1 MAEELNLEEGSESM
15 SMPDLS
21 AFDTSSLTSS
31 VDTKNI
37 DVYKNVV
44 GNPITGSNP
53 QSKLQSFDTSTSADN
68 FENKIRQSASTYD
81 NPYKKMRPYSYN
93 GDYDGANFERY
104 HSTEQYKTLG
114 FSPYRDNESLY
125 NNNMTLGDQF
135 TRAASQWD
143 NLVAT
148 GFKSGIKSW
157 GTLFTDPLA
166 PDMESANEMKRAM
179 AIGSSGAGG
188 LGGFAINTFLNSGFS
203 IGIAADFVAEELA
216 LAAVTAFTGGLAGEV
231 TVPGMIA
238 KAGLAT
244 RRLAGFGE
252 AVAQT
257 AKVLNKGAEIER
269 LAKAGKQGNEALK
282 AMKTGLNTVPEI
294 QTFWN
299 TAGGKFAKGVFDV
312 VNPFDNTIKALQ
324 KTDYASNLAKASK
337 TFGGFVD
344 DIIQIKGNVSEAV
357 LEGGMTKLDVTEK
370 LIDKYRADHFG
381 QDPEGEELTK
391 IENLASQEAHRVAL
405 YNLPAISVSN
415 KLMYATM
422 IAPISKL
429 IGRGSSTS
437 LNSILFKNPLKG
449 GAADAPFEVL
459 GQGLGARAKASF
471 KSLAS
476 PKTYGKFGMDYLK
489 ANIAE
494 GVQENIQDAISSG
507 AIDHALSTYSDPSK
521 AAYEGYMGYFMDG
534 LGAQFSAQGAETF
547 AGGLAMGMFAQPVMG
562 SATWTI
568 NELSQLTNR
577 SQTAA
582 YKANKEAQDQRDAA
596 ALNAL
601 YKDDLKFFAPDIKNS
616 IKQQGLAKDFYTAVQ
631 NGNEKEARDAQF
643 NALQSHLST
652 AIRTGKL
659 DIFLDKLGKYK
670 ELDPKSALEA
680 FQRYGITTEE
690 DAVKAQGQIDKVI
703 ERAEKLR
710 NKSENIG
717 SEFPNPYNYQQYQA
731 GTALH
736 SATVKAY
743 EAWEEAKQNL
753 LYAESS
759 FEDHADRVSKMAT
772 TFSNIANQ
780 IGQTDAQTFMRLL
793 DPNDTIV
800 ELATLQKE
808 IEGLGTVPEQAKL
821 KKDKQKTFDLLSA
834 YHTIVEASQTA
845 ETPEIKKQF
854 NKLAKKAFNDYVNHV
869 SKKNKTI
876 VFNKQVDKAYRLI
889 LDSHALKNEMQGLA
903 KSINVLNNP
912 KGFLNTQE
920 RIYTAFQELDKEKI
934 VTNNQKQFGKVIFNN
949 KLHNDI
955 FKKTGLKIPEDFMDI
970 AKKAAEDG
978 EEFPTPTAFIN
989 PKTNELITEGEEFDI
1004 ALNIWN
1010 NFVELVPKNE
1020 PKPKK
1025 KEPVINKEG
1034 EAEYKALSD
1043 NLKNDITTLFEQ
1055 AKKDG
1060 EIDENETIGNF
1071 IKTNPKAILQIK
1083 VTQTQ
1088 EKLEKLQSEKA
1099 ETPEPPKADS
1109 TKTETKASSGMV
1121 EALTQMD
1128 YTPDQINK
1136 LTGNER
1142 IEIIKKGIFAKD
1154 FYKNKPAT
1162 IGTKGTIKV
1171 DGKVITME
1179 GVPGSIDFTDNQK
1192 DTNFDTMMPEITSL
1206 VKNWDKDFVNKNL
1219 VNYNGQFIF
1228 NYDGRVFVLVQVGK
1242 FIVPYYFSS
1251 SGTSGKA
1258 IDWHYV
1264 FGVDENNGWII
1275 KGGVDDKGEMVYS
1288 KVFKERYP
1296 KTIAELEKIKKE
1308 IRTKLAMTT
1317 EQRDAVVGQLGTKNK
1332 ELSKK
1337 YNKSL
1342 GSIYKDLDVVENRS
1356 SSGIEV
1362 NDNYNYLVNATLGL
1376 IGLDNV
1382 KPEEGPTPTDLEAKK
1397 ADIEKVKQENDSL
1410 GKSILQK
1417 LGYKNKNRLP
1427 NGNVKGGQAGWKI
1440 RFNIKNP
1447 KTGNSYYDGK
1457 GTTTLLND
1465 DYDKRAETLINFLL
1479 NYFGSNEKADSKNL
1493 QKHYVLEDKDG
1504 TRREP
1509 FKHLSGGEIGESDFT
1524 IYIGSADDVMKFISD
1539 IRTKHPEILKLLHA
1553 GNKSED
1559 VAIDDIFKGRIEG
1572 SKIGF
1577 SGYHAPTNLN
1587 KVTGSNNFTFNFN
1600 QDRVNINYNGNSLS
1614 DIRIIVESSDKGYNG
1629 VFDKDLK
1636 KDFPELYKN
1645 IRNIVGFQLYGDYL
1659 QGTNNEF
1666 LKLTNVDKIN
1676 AKYDAKLEA
1685 LEGKS
1690 TEPVELKLNVE
1701 STTDG
1706 LQEFINEDS
1715 SINKIE
1721 ELKLVKK
1728 LPEKTK
1734 NSFIIDGD
1742 ILRIKLPTKDF
1753 NNRTDGVTYIT
1764 LKVPENFNQEK
1775 FKEELVDIKHPDGRT
1790 TADGKSTAKVV
1801 EDVRQAL
1808 QNSITAPVIEET
1820 KKAPTTPI
1828 NDEYIGKIIYM
1839 TPGSNKEELAKNNS
1853 NVVDVDDLI
1862 LQTAQDL
1869 KPIFKPDLSIEK
1881 YKQIGRAYD
1890 SVGKKE
1896 LQDQVVKNMKE
1907 LASKGMT
1914 LITSSVGLMKH
1925 ADIIMIQQKP
1935 ELIVKGYDIMSEIEE
1950 LTNLDKTTI
1959 AITDSASNVLQKPSN
1974 ILLGKAVAEIT
1985 EEIEPQDI
1993 TEEYINKNINEK
2005 NLSIAKDKGF
2015 DAIYKNERY
2024 AIVKVNKKT
2033 VSLKPIEGNPIS
2045 VNIADITAVISSEKV
2060 PVSEEEIDIFN
2071 KNQSNVKKG
2080 DITLDET
2087 STDVKDTLNDIINN
2101 LCNKK

>member
-1 MAEELNLEEGSESM
+1 MAEELNLGEGNESM

-21 AFDTSSLTSS
+21 AFDTSSFTSS

-37 DVYKNVV
+37 DAYTNVV
-44 GNPITGSNP
+44 GNPMTGSNP
-53 QSKLQSFDTSTSADN
+53 QSKLQSFDTSSIADN
-68 FENKIRQSASTYD
+68 LENKTRQSAATYD

-104 HSTEQYKTLG
+104 HSTDQYKTLG

-143 NLVAT
+143 NLVGT

-166 PDMESANEMKRAM
+166 PDMESAEEMKRAM

-188 LGGFAINTFLNSGFS
+188 VGGFAINTFLNSGFS

-231 TVPGMIA
+231 TVPGMFA
-238 KAGLAT
+238 KAGLAA

-257 AKVLNKGAEIER
+257 GKILNKGAEIER
-269 LAKAGKQGNEALK
+269 LAKAGKQGNEALNTMRK
-282 AMKTGLNTVPEI
+282 GLNTIPDM
-294 QTFWN
+294 QSFWN
-299 TAGGKFAKGVFDV
+299 TAGGKFVKGTFDV

-324 KTDYASNLAKASK
+324 KTDYASSLAKVSK

-344 DIIQIKGNVSEAV
+344 DVIQIKGNVSEAV
-357 LEGGMTKLDVTEK
+357 LEGGMTKIDVTEK

-437 LNSILFKNPLKG
+437 LNSIRFKNPLKG

-459 GQGLGARAKASF
+459 GQGFGARAKASF

-507 AIDHALSTYSDPSK
+507 AINHALSTYSDPSK

-534 LGAQFSAQGAETF
+534 LGQQFSAQGAETF

-568 NELSQLTNR
+568 SELSNIVNR
-577 SQTAA
+577 KETAA
-582 YKANKEAQDQRDAA
+582 YKANKEAQDQRDTA

-631 NGNEKEARDAQF
+631 NGQEKEARDAQF

-659 DIFLDKLGKYK
+659 DIFLDKLSKYK

-680 FQRYGITTEE
+680 FQRYGITTEK

-759 FEDHADRVSKMAT
+759 FEDHADRVSKMAG
-772 TFSNIANQ
+772 TFSNIATQ
-780 IGQTDAQTFMRLL
+780 IGQADAQTFMRLL
-793 DPNDTIV
+793 DPNDTIT

-808 IEGLGTVPEQAKL
+808 IDSLGTIPEQAKL
-821 KKDKQKTFDLLSA
+821 KKDKQKTLELLSN
-834 YHTIVEASQTA
+834 YHNLVEASQNSP
-845 ETPEIKKQF
+845 TPEIKKEF
-854 NKLAKKAFNDYVNHV
+854 DKRAKKAFNEYVNHV

-876 VFNKQVDKAYRLI
+876 VFNKQVDKAYQLI
-889 LDSHALKNEMQGLA
+889 VDSHALKNEMQGLA

-920 RIYTAFQELDKEKI
+920 RIYTAFQELNKEKI
-934 VTNNQKQFGKVIFNN
+934 VSDNNKNFSKIILNN
-949 KLHNDI
+949 KLHNAI
-955 FKKTGLKIPEDFMDI
+955 TKKTGLVIPEDFMEA
-970 AKKAAEDG
+970 AKKAAEAG
-978 EEFPTPTAFIN
+978 EELPTPTSFVN
-989 PKTNELITEGEEFDI
+989 PKTNEIITEGDDFDI
-1004 ALNIWN
+1004 ALDIWN
-1010 NFVELVPKNE
+1010 EFVKLVPKE
-1020 PKPKK
+1020 EAKAKK

-1034 EAEYKALSD
+1034 EAEYKTFSD
-1043 NLKNDITTLFEQ
+1043 NLKNDITSLFEQ
-1055 AKKDG
+1055 AKKNG

-1071 IKTNPKAILQIK
+1071 IKTNPNAILQVK
-1083 VTQTQ
+1083 VTQSQ
-1088 EKLEKLQSEKA
+1088 EKVEKEQAKKA
-1099 ETPEPPKADS
+1099 ETPEPPKPPTNKA
-1109 TKTETKASSGMV
+1109 ENKASTGMV
-1121 EALTQMD
+1121 EALTEMD
-1128 YTPDQINK
+1128 YTPDQIDN
-1136 LTGNER
+1136 LTSDER

-1154 FYKNKPAT
+1154 FYKNKPTT
-1162 IGTKGTIKV
+1162 IETKNALKDVESTSKA
-1171 DGKVITME
+1171 
-1179 GVPGSIDFTDNQK
+1179 ID
-1192 DTNFDTMMPEITSL
+1192 SL
-1206 VKNWDKDFVNKNL
+1206 PDKDFNMLAEIKDRKFNEAADKELTDDLTTDEYNK
-1219 VNYNGQFIF
+1219 
-1228 NYDGRVFVLVQVGK
+1228 K
-1242 FIVPYYFSS
+1242 
-1251 SGTSGKA
+1251 
-1258 IDWHYV
+1258 
-1264 FGVDENNGWII
+1264 
-1275 KGGVDDKGEMVYS
+1275 
-1288 KVFKERYP
+1288 FKELQRKYDADLFIGEAYHKAKKDGSNP
-1296 KTIAELEKIKKE
+1296 ELVK
-1308 IRTKLAMTT
+1308 
-1317 EQRDAVVGQLGTKNK
+1317 AVEDL
-1332 ELSKK
+1332 LSK
-1337 YNKSL
+1337 
-1342 GSIYKDLDVVENRS
+1342 EQP
-1356 SSGIEV
+1356 
-1362 NDNYNYLVNATLGL
+1362 ATA
-1376 IGLDNV
+1376 
-1382 KPEEGPTPTDLEAKK
+1382 PTTDAKADTTDLETQKEEYAKIDEIFK
-1397 ADIEKVKQENDSL
+1397 N
-1410 GKSILQK
+1410 GKNGLYQSPK
-1417 LGYKNKNRLP
+1417 TSKNKKYADNSS
-1427 NGNVKGGQAGWKI
+1427 KGWKLHI
-1440 RFNIKNP
+1440 QFKKGEVAKVAKFLYDNNLYFKAHNDGGTYFNSMAN
-1447 KTGNSYYDGK
+1447 DG
-1457 GTTTLLND
+1457 
-1465 DYDKRAETLINFLL
+1465 A
-1479 NYFGSNEKADSKNL
+1479 
-1493 QKHYVLEDKDG
+1493 
-1504 TRREP
+1504 
-1509 FKHLSGGEIGESDFT
+1509 T
-1524 IYIGSADDVMKFISD
+1524 IYIGSSEDALKISNLIKNNLGDILEENKSTQTFNIVDKNESIYSGSGSD
-1539 IRTKHPEILKLLHA
+1539 ITFSKGMGLRFDVAKTKHGWLGEKVGDERVTDKKYSEHGADSWFGKKNA
-1553 GNKSED
+1553 G
-1559 VAIDDIFKGRIEG
+1559 VPI
-1572 SKIGF
+1572 
-1577 SGYHAPTNLN
+1577 LN
-1587 KVTGSNNFTFNFN
+1587 KDAQEFSK
-1600 QDRVNINYNGNSLS
+1600 LS
-1614 DIRIIVESSDKGYNG
+1614 DKIREGTTKGLTLEEWKKLYVRALDIINESK
-1629 VFDKDLK
+1629 KEAE
-1636 KDFPELYKN
+1636 KDFGKDFLGIDN
-1645 IRNIVGFQLYGDYL
+1645 I
-1659 QGTNNEF
+1659 
-1666 LKLTNVDKIN
+1666 IN
-1676 AKYDAKLEA
+1676 AKYDAELAA
-1685 LEGKS
+1685 LEGKPAEEKS
-1690 TEPVELKLNVE
+1690 VEIKPTANNIDFQDLNNAIPVIKGENITSQKGLDAYIIKLKEAITELAKDKSYAPFLK
-1701 STTDG
+1701 
-1706 LQEFINEDS
+1706 
-1715 SINKIE
+1715 
-1721 ELKLVKK
+1721 
-1728 LPEKTK
+1728 EKQ
-1734 NSFIIDGD
+1734 D
-1742 ILRIKLPTKDF
+1742 ILDAINNYLNKQSTKQEI
-1753 NNRTDGVTYIT
+1753 IT
-1764 LKVPENFNQEK
+1764 PSKTAETV
-1775 FKEELVDIKHPDGRT
+1775 KE
-1790 TADGKSTAKVV
+1790 
-1801 EDVRQAL
+1801 
-1808 QNSITAPVIEET
+1808 AP
-1820 KKAPTTPI
+1820 ATPI

-1839 TPGSNKEELAKNNS
+1839 TPGSGKEKLAKNNN
-1853 NVVDVDDLI
+1853 NVIDVDDLI

-1869 KPIFKPDLSIEK
+1869 NPNYKPDPSIEK

-1890 SVGKKE
+1890 AVGKKE

-1914 LITSSVGLMKH
+1914 LITSSIGLMKN
-1925 ADIIMIQQKP
+1925 ADIIMIQGESKF
-1935 ELIVKGYDIMSEIEE
+1935 ITKGYDTFSEIQE
-1950 LTNLDKTTI
+1950 LANTDKTTI
-1959 AITDSASNVLQKPSN
+1959 AILDTASNVLKNPISVLMGQS
-1974 ILLGKAVAEIT
+1974 VAQVT

-2005 NLSIAKDKGF
+2005 NLNIARDKGF
-2015 DAIYKNERY
+2015 DAVYKNERY

-2045 VNIADITAVISSEKV
+2045 VNIADITAVASSEKV

-2071 KNQSNVKKG
+2071 QNQSNVKKS

-2101 LCNKK
+2101 LCNKP

>member
-1 MAEELNLEEGSESM
+1 MAEELNLGEGAESM

-37 DVYKNVV
+37 DAYTNVV

-53 QSKLQSFDTSTSADN
+53 QSKLQSFDTSNIADN
-68 FENKIRQSASTYD
+68 FENKIRQSAATYD
-81 NPYKKMRPYSYN
+81 NPYKKMRPYTYN

-104 HSTEQYKTLG
+104 HSTDQYKTLG

-135 TRAASQWD
+135 VRAASQWD
-143 NLVAT
+143 NLVGT

-166 PDMESANEMKRAM
+166 PDMESAEEMKRAM

-188 LGGFAINTFLNSGFS
+188 VGGFAINTFLNSGFS

-216 LAAVTAFTGGLAGEV
+216 LSAITAFTGGLAGEV

-252 AVAQT
+252 AAAQT

-269 LAKAGKQGNEALK
+269 LAKAGKQGNEALNT
-282 AMKTGLNTVPEI
+282 MRNGLNTVSDM
-294 QTFWN
+294 QSFWN
-299 TAGGKFAKGVFDV
+299 TAGGKFAKGAFDV

-324 KTDYASNLAKASK
+324 KTDYATNLAKVSK

-344 DIIQIKGNVSEAV
+344 DVVQIKGNVSEAV
-357 LEGGMTKLDVTEK
+357 LEGGMTKIDVTEK

-449 GAADAPFEVL
+449 GSADAPFEVL

-476 PKTYGKFGMDYLK
+476 PKTYGKFGMNYLK

-494 GVQENIQDAISSG
+494 GVQENIQDAISSS
-507 AIDHALSTYSDPSK
+507 AVEHALSTYTDPAK
-521 AAYEGYMGYFMDG
+521 ASYEGYMGYFMDG
-534 LGAQFSAQGAETF
+534 LSQQFSAQGAETF

-568 NELSQLTNR
+568 SELSDIVNR
-577 SQTAA
+577 KETAA

-631 NGNEKEARDAQF
+631 NGQEKEARDAQF

-659 DIFLDKLGKYK
+659 DIFLDKLSKYK
-670 ELDPKSALEA
+670 ELDPKAALEA

-753 LYAESS
+753 LYAESA
-759 FEDHADRVSKMAT
+759 FEDHADRVSKMAG

-780 IGQTDAQTFMRLL
+780 IGQADAQTFMRLL
-793 DPNDTIV
+793 DPNETIT

-808 IEGLGTVPEQAKL
+808 IDSLGTIPEQAKL
-821 KKDKQKTFDLLSA
+821 KKDKEKTLELLSN
-834 YHTIVEASQTA
+834 YHNLVEASQNSP
-845 ETPEIKKQF
+845 TPEIKKEF
-854 NKLAKKAFNDYVNHV
+854 DKRAKKAFNEYVNHV

-876 VFNKQVDKAYRLI
+876 VFNKQVDKAYQLI
-889 LDSHALKNEMQGLA
+889 VDSHALKNEMQGLA

-920 RIYTAFQELDKEKI
+920 RIYTAFQELNKEKI
-934 VTNNQKQFGKVIFNN
+934 VSDNNKNFSKIILNN
-949 KLHNDI
+949 KLHNAI
-955 FKKTGLKIPEDFMDI
+955 TKKTGLVIPEDFMEA
-970 AKKAAEDG
+970 AKKAAEAG
-978 EEFPTPTAFIN
+978 EELPTPTAFVN
-989 PKTNELITEGEEFDI
+989 PKTNEIITEGDDFDI
-1004 ALNIWN
+1004 ALDIWN
-1010 NFVELVPKNE
+1010 EFVKLVPKEE
-1020 PKPKK
+1020 PKVKK

-1034 EAEYKALSD
+1034 EAEYKTFSD
-1043 NLKNDITTLFEQ
+1043 NLKNDITALFEQ
-1055 AKKDG
+1055 AKKNG

-1071 IKTNPKAILQIK
+1071 IKTNPNAILQIK
-1083 VTQTQ
+1083 VTQSQ
-1088 EKLEKLQSEKA
+1088 EKLEKEQAKKA
-1099 ETPEPPKADS
+1099 ETPEPPKPPTVKA
-1109 TKTETKASSGMV
+1109 ETKPSNGMV
-1121 EALTQMD
+1121 EALTQME
-1128 YTPDQINK
+1128 YTPDQINN
-1136 LTGNER
+1136 LTADER

-1154 FYKNKPAT
+1154 FYKNKPADTTLDIEVEKINKKLDALTEDFIKKGKTQKEAETLALQSITEGERQVLRDSYNAERKGAT
-1162 IGTKGTIKV
+1162 ITPTTDIKTAIEAKKNEIEKLESDYNEELDNIKQGTDV
-1171 DGKVITME
+1171 ANAKVIKTYNKAYVKE
-1179 GVPGSIDFTDNQK
+1179 VLKDLPIGSIIKTTSEGRDKSGEGFITAISDVFEKISDTKIKEIKQGREYSLLDPEAFKAKRKIEVLDNTGIRIKEEIDNKYSQLLKIAREELAALESKPDKAAPVSTDTEADIEK
-1192 DTNFDTMMPEITSL
+1192 RRD
-1206 VKNWDKDFVNKNL
+1206 
-1219 VNYNGQFIF
+1219 
-1228 NYDGRVFVLVQVGK
+1228 
-1242 FIVPYYFSS
+1242 
-1251 SGTSGKA
+1251 
-1258 IDWHYV
+1258 
-1264 FGVDENNGWII
+1264 
-1275 KGGVDDKGEMVYS
+1275 
-1288 KVFKERYP
+1288 
-1296 KTIAELEKIKKE
+1296 EKIKKLDEEQGYKSQSDQAERIE
-1308 IRTKLAMTT
+1308 IQKEYL
-1317 EQRDAVVGQLGTKNK
+1317 K
-1332 ELSKK
+1332 ELE
-1337 YNKSL
+1337 SL
-1342 GSIYKDLDVVENRS
+1342 K
-1356 SSGIEV
+1356 
-1362 NDNYNYLVNATLGL
+1362 
-1376 IGLDNV
+1376 V
-1382 KPEEGPTPTDLEAKK
+1382 KPVETVKDNTSETKDAINNTPIQPSK
-1397 ADIEKVKQENDSL
+1397 ASGNKVLYTPRKIVELAYANDED
-1410 GKSILQK
+1410 
-1417 LGYKNKNRLP
+1417 N
-1427 NGNVKGGQAGWKI
+1427 
-1440 RFNIKNP
+1440 NP
-1447 KTGNSYYDGK
+1447 K
-1457 GTTTLLND
+1457 
-1465 DYDKRAETLINFLL
+1465 
-1479 NYFGSNEKADSKNL
+1479 
-1493 QKHYVLEDKDG
+1493 
-1504 TRREP
+1504 
-1509 FKHLSGGEIGESDFT
+1509 SGGYVQELSNI
-1524 IYIGSADDVMKFISD
+1524 
-1539 IRTKHPEILKLLHA
+1539 IRR
-1553 GNKSED
+1553 G
-1559 VAIDDIFKGRIEG
+1559 
-1572 SKIGF
+1572 
-1577 SGYHAPTNLN
+1577 GYA
-1587 KVTGSNNFTFNFN
+1587 
-1600 QDRVNINYNGNSLS
+1600 
-1614 DIRIIVESSDKGYNG
+1614 
-1629 VFDKDLK
+1629 
-1636 KDFPELYKN
+1636 
-1645 IRNIVGFQLYGDYL
+1645 
-1659 QGTNNEF
+1659 
-1666 LKLTNVDKIN
+1666 
-1676 AKYDAKLEA
+1676 
-1685 LEGKS
+1685 
-1690 TEPVELKLNVE
+1690 
-1701 STTDG
+1701 
-1706 LQEFINEDS
+1706 
-1715 SINKIE
+1715 IE
-1721 ELKLVKK
+1721 ELDIH
-1728 LPEKTK
+1728 LP
-1734 NSFIIDGD
+1734 GW
-1742 ILRIKLPTKDF
+1742 
-1753 NNRTDGVTYIT
+1753 RTMS
-1764 LKVPENFNQEK
+1764 L
-1775 FKEELVDIKHPDGRT
+1775 
-1790 TADGKSTAKVV
+1790 
-1801 EDVRQAL
+1801 
-1808 QNSITAPVIEET
+1808 ET
-1820 KKAPTTPI
+1820 KPAEIVKEVPVTPV

-1839 TPGSNKEELAKNNS
+1839 TPGSGKEELAKNNS

-1914 LITSSVGLMKH
+1914 LITSSVGLMKN
-1925 ADIIMIQQKP
+1925 ADIIMVQQKP
-1935 ELIVKGYDIMSEIEE
+1935 ELIVKGYDIMSEIGEV
-1950 LTNLDKTTI
+1950 TNLDKITI

-1974 ILLGKAVAEIT
+1974 ILLGQAVAEIA

-1993 TEEYINKNINEK
+1993 TVDYINKNINEK
-2005 NLSIAKDKGF
+2005 NLNIAKDKKF

-2033 VSLKPIEGNPIS
+2033 VSLKPLEGNPIS
-2045 VNIADITAVISSEKV
+2045 VNIADITAVVSSEEV

-2071 KNQSNVKKG
+2071 KNQTGVKKNN
-2080 DITLDET
+2080 ISIDET
-2087 STDVKDTLNDIINN
+2087 PNDTKDTLKDIINN
-2101 LCNKK
+2101 LCNKP